1 MKFSFRKMSVLLVDS
16 VGTALDTQESFLE
29 PFEFYRIWTAKKADE
44 AMGIIKERPIDLII
58 TAWKLQPLSGV
69 QFVEMVRK
77 SPDHQELPVLMVADQ
92 VDKTMQAKAESLNVI
107 QVLKHPLKPEV
118 YREAVTEALKTS
130 VDFEEEEFMAHMDA
144 ARKAKRQGRL
154 DEAEEAYRAAL
165 GVKMSEDAYNGLA
178 SVLAAKGDS
187 VGAGRCFM
195 EALKANPLSLK
206 AFLGLAHIYQDRGR
220 PLDALK
226 ILARAVDAAKKLK
239 EGSAL
244 RASILFYMGELELQL
259 KNLKAALGYFD
270 QAVEL
275 SPEDAKLQTDIGDT
289 LADAGHH
296 EESEIYYRQALAM
309 DPELAHVY
317 NRLAI
322 AYRRQE
328 KYDMAI
334 DLYYK
339 ALAFHP
345 DDENLIYNM
354 ARCFWDMGDWD
365 KAREKL
371 EQALEMNPDFTTATQ
386 LLDAVNRN
394 AQQ

>member
-1 MKFSFRKMSVLLVDS
+1 MSVLLVDS
-16 VGTALDTQESFLE
+16 VGAALDTQESFLE
-29 PFEFYRIWTAKKADE
+29 PFDFYRIWTAKKADE
-44 AMGIIKERPIDLII
+44 AMEVLRERPINLVI
-58 TAWKLQPLSGV
+58 TAWKLQPLSGM
-69 QFVEMVRK
+69 QLVEMIRK
-77 SPDHQELPVLMVADQ
+77 APDYAELPVIMVADQ
-92 VDKTMQAKAESLNVI
+92 LDKTMQEKADALQVH
-107 QVLKHPLKPEV
+107 QVLKHPLKPET
-118 YREAVTEALKTS
+118 YREAVTKALESS
-130 VDFEEEEFMAHMDA
+130 VDFEEEQFMAHMDA

-165 GVKMSEDAYNGLA
+165 GVKMAEDAHNGLA
-178 SVLAAKGDS
+178 AVLVAKGDP

-206 AFLGLAHIYQDRGR
+206 AFLGLAHIYQARDRL
-220 PLDALK
+220 PDALK

-270 QAVEL
+270 QAVET
-275 SPEDAKLQTDIGDT
+275 SPEDTKLQTDIGDT
-289 LADAGHH
+289 LAEAGHNEAS
-296 EESEIYYRQALAM
+296 EEYYRRALVM

-345 DDENLIYNM
+345 DDENLMYNM
-354 ARCFWDMGDWD
+354 ARCFWEMGDWD
-365 KAREKL
+365 QAGEKL
-371 EQALEMNPDFTTATQ
+371 KQALELNPEFAAATE
-386 LLDAVNRN
+386 LLQAIQR
-394 AQQ
+394 QKQG